1 MIDEREKKKR
11 YKIDRKKKK
20 SSRKRIRKSPVIGTP
35 K

>member
-1 MIDEREKKKR
+1 MINEREKKKR
-11 YKIDRKKKK
+11 YKIDRKKK